1 MATIT
6 QTQTQT
12 VEEFL
17 PKTQMK
23 QILSPKTKAS
33 AKTKQE
39 PQALGCP
46 EDCPCKINAQKTQR
60 RPLQLLFNVIG
71 IIVALV
77 ATYLIVTTDSNIYLI
92 FWICYSV
99 LRRLTKSKSRSHVKS
114 D

>member
-6 QTQTQT
+6 QTVQ
-12 VEEFL
+12 EFL
-17 PKTQMK
+17 PKNQIE
-23 QILSPKTKAS
+23 QILPPKTKGIQQKS
-33 AKTKQE
+33 KQE

-46 EDCPCKINAQKTQR
+46 EDCPCKMNVQKPQK
-60 RPLQLLFNVIG
+60 RPLQLLFNLIG

-77 ATYLIVTTDSNIYLI
+77 ATYLIVTTDSNMYLI

-99 LRRLTKSKSRSHVKS
+99 LRRLTKSKSRSRVKS